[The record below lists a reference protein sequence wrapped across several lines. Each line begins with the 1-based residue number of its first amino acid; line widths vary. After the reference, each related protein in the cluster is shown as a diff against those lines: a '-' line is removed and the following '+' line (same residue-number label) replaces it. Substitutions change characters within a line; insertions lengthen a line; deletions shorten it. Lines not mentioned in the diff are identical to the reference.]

1 MKKEYVIYHNPR
13 CSKSRQALDI
23 LEKNNIKP
31 QIYLYLEKKLTVKVI
46 KELLN
51 LLKVNA
57 SMIIRKKE
65 KIFKDLSLDKASD
78 EELIKAISFHPIL
91 LERPIIKFKNKAII
105 GRPPEEVL
113 KLLDK

>member
-1 MKKEYVIYHNPR
+1 MKQEYVIYHNPR
-13 CSKSRQALDI
+13 CSKSRQALNI

-31 QIYLYLEKKLTVKVI
+31 QIYLYLEKKLTEKVI

-65 KIFKDLSLDKASD
+65 KIFKDLSLDRASD

-105 GRPPEEVL
+105 GRPPEAVL

>member
-1 MKKEYVIYHNPR
+1 M
-13 CSKSRQALDI
+13 
-23 LEKNNIKP
+23 
-31 QIYLYLEKKLTVKVI
+31 YLEKKLTEKVI
-46 KELLN
+46 IELLN

-65 KIFKDLSLDKASD
+65 KIFKDLSLDRASD

-113 KLLDK
+113 KLFR

>member
-13 CSKSRQALDI
+13 CSKSRQALNI
-23 LEKNNIKP
+23 LEENNIQP
-31 QIYLYLEKKLTVKVI
+31 LVYLYLEKKLTVEDI
-46 KELLN
+46 KELQN
-51 LLKVNA
+51 LLKVNV
-57 SMIIRKKE
+57 SKMIRRKE
-65 KIFKDLSLDKASD
+65 KIFKNLSLDKAGD
-78 EELIKAISFHPIL
+78 EELIKAISLHPIL